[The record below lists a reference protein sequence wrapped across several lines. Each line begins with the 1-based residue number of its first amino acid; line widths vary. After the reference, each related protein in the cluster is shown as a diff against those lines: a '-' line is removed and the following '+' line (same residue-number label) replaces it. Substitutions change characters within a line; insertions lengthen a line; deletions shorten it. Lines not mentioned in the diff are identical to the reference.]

1 MTLHAIT
8 CQIAIAIG
16 VLGIAHKAITWT
28 SHRQVISQR
37 MVKLVNVGPNMC
49 AGFKTA
55 NSMR

>member
-28 SHRQVISQR
+28 MRPAINQR
-37 MVKLVNVGPNMC
+37 LVHTVAVGPNMC